1 MHLLPLHLLYR
12 LLLLL
17 LRILCLKKRIQP
29 GTKPT

>member
-12 LLLLL
+12 LLLL